1 MTGNRPAARPTSPAG
16 RLRRPAGS
24 VAGEPAGADTDPP
37 TGVGAGSHPHGAAE
51 IVDPLALA
59 SASRQDGAL
68 RTLQRGLRLVPEF
81 GRGLWVTLLLALIAT
96 AGRMVVPVAVQQT
109 LDHGLLDDGGPDV
122 GLVRLMVVVCVLGVG
137 ITALCGYRLNVRLFR
152 TTETALA
159 ALRVRAFRHVH
170 DLSMLHQQ
178 AQRRGSLVSRVT
190 SDVDQMSV
198 FMQWGGILVVVATG
212 QLLLA
217 TVLMA
222 VYSVPLTLLVYLCF
236 LPLAFVLPR
245 LQRRLAAAYGRVRE
259 RVGDLLGAVSESVVG
274 AQTVRAY
281 AVEDRTAARIDEA
294 IDRHYRS
301 AVRAQATTALVFTSG
316 ELVAALT
323 NAAVVVVGVLIGIG
337 GGLTAGELVAFL
349 FLVTLFIAPVQ
360 IATEALSEA
369 QNALASFRRVLDVV
383 DAEPDVADPG
393 EAGRVLPPGPLGV
406 RFESV
411 TFRYPGA
418 SRAAL
423 VDVDEDVRPRSR
435 VAVVGETGSGKTT
448 FAKLLTR
455 LMDPTSG
462 RVLIGGVPL
471 GEVAFSSLRSRVV
484 MVPQDGFLFDESVA
498 DNVRYGRPAATDAQ
512 VTDAFARL
520 GLADWLAGLPDGVR
534 TPVGERGE
542 ALSVGERQL
551 VAVARAYVADPDLLV
566 LDEATS
572 AVDPATEVRL
582 ARALD
587 SLTRG
592 RTTLTIAHRLA
603 TAEAAD
609 EVIVVDAGRVVQR
622 GPHSALVAEPGPYA
636 RLHLSWTAQRRA
648 G

>member
-1 MTGNRPAARPTSPAG
+1 VSAPAATEAEDLTLS
-16 RLRRPAGS
+16 
-24 VAGEPAGADTDPP
+24 
-37 TGVGAGSHPHGAAE
+37 GAA
-51 IVDPLALA
+51 
-59 SASRQDGAL
+59 RQEGAL
-68 RTLQRGLRLVPEF
+68 RTLRRGLRMVPEF
-81 GRGLWVTLLLALIAT
+81 TQGLPVTLLLALVAT
-96 AGRMVVPVAVQQT
+96 AGRVVVPLAVQQT
-109 LDHGLLDDGGPDV
+109 IDRGLLSAGGPDL
-122 GLVRLMVVVCVLGVG
+122 GLVRWMVALSAGAVLV
-137 ITALCGYRLNVRLFR
+137 TALSAYRLNVRLFR

-198 FMQWGGILVVVATG
+198 FMQWGGILVLVAGG

-222 VYSVPLTLLVYLCF
+222 VYSWQLTLLVYACF

-245 LQRRLAAAYGRVRE
+245 MQRRLAAGYARVRE
-259 RVGDLLGAVSESVVG
+259 RVGDMLGAVSESVVG

-281 AVEDRTAARIDEA
+281 AVEDRTAARIDAA
-294 IDRHYRS
+294 IDQHYRA
-301 AVRAQATTALVFTSG
+301 AVRAQATTALVFTTG
-316 ELVAALT
+316 ELMAALT
-323 NAAVVVVGVLIGIG
+323 NAAVVVAGVLIGIG

-369 QNALASFRRVLDVV
+369 QNALASFRRVLDVL
-383 DAEPDVADPG
+383 DSEPDVADPAA
-393 EAGRVLPPGPLGV
+393 AGRVLPPGPLGV
-406 RFESV
+406 CFDAV

-418 SRAAL
+418 ARAAL
-423 VDVDEDVRPRSR
+423 VDVDLEIRPRSR

-462 RVLIGGVPL
+462 RVLLGGVPL
-471 GEVAFSSLRSRVV
+471 EEVSFSSLRSRVV
-484 MVPQDGFLFDESVA
+484 MVPQDGFLFDASIV
-498 DNVRYGRPAATDAQ
+498 DNVRYGRPDAADDEVAA
-512 VTDAFARL
+512 AFAAL
-520 GLADWLAGLPDGVR
+520 GLADWLGGLPDGVR

-551 VAVARAYVADPDLLV
+551 VAVARAYVADPDVLV

-622 GPHSALVAEPGPYA
+622 GPHAELVGRAGPYA
-636 RLHLSWTAQRRA
+636 RLHASWAAQRRA
-648 G
+648 D